1 VGYVWHVGTLRDG
14 KLTTEIPVSSSSW
27 SLVMDDAGTMQVTMP
42 LADADVAALNPYLIA
57 EPCRCFL
64 AVAYNDPDGGET
76 FLEAGPIW
84 LHKYDGA
91 SKQLTIGAS
100 GVWSYYDHRKVL
112 PVLAAGV
119 NPATVTTEIVAS
131 LGTTAKR
138 LVELA
143 HTHANGALPIVLPAD
158 IAGSVTSTL
167 PGAEMHDVGQSLRDL
182 SQLESGPEIQFR
194 PRRREDDGRF
204 LEWDMRIGTDV
215 QPLLFQ
221 QGADW
226 TWDTSAA
233 TSSASSINVSRD
245 AAKVGTRV
253 WMQGAGTDTTTL
265 FGRADSTLLTNAGFP
280 LLEVQGS
287 GQEQNTSTASLNS
300 AARGLLRKSNRPT
313 ETWTVTVRRDE
324 TPRVGQYAIG
334 DWASLTIAGDPYL
347 PDGTYRTRITSIGD
361 QGDDIALGLAPT
373 IGGL

>member
-1 VGYVWHVGTLRDG
+1 MGYVWHVGTLRDG

-27 SLVMDDAGTMQVTMP
+27 SLVMDDAGTMQATMP

-64 AVAYNDPDGGET
+64 AVAYNDPDGKET

-84 LHKYDGA
+84 LHKYDGV
-91 SKQLTIGAS
+91 SKQLTIGA
-100 GVWSYYDHRKVL
+100 GGIWSYYDHRKVL

-119 NPATVTTEIVAS
+119 NPATVTTDILSS

-138 LVELA
+138 LVQLA

-158 IAGSVTSTL
+158 EAGTIESSL
-167 PGAEMHDVGQSLRDL
+167 PGGEMHDVGQSLRDL
-182 SQLESGPEIQFR
+182 TSLENGPEIQFV
-194 PRRREDDGRF
+194 PRRRDDDRRY
-204 LEWDMRIGTDV
+204 LEWDMRVGTAAA
-215 QPLLFQ
+215 PLLVQ

-226 TWDTSAA
+226 VWDTSAV
-233 TSSASSINVSRD
+233 ASSVSTVSVSRD
-245 AAKVGTRV
+245 GSKVGTRA

-265 FGRADSTLLTNAGFP
+265 FGRADSTVLTDAGFP
-280 LLEVQGS
+280 LLEVLGT
-287 GQEQNTSTASLNS
+287 GQEQNKSTASLNS

-324 TPRVGQYAIG
+324 IPRVGQYSIG
-334 DWASLTIAGDPYL
+334 DWASLTVAGDPYL
-347 PDGTYRTRITSIGD
+347 PDGTYRTRITSISD
-361 QGDDIALGLAPT
+361 QADDIALGLAPT
-373 IGGL
+373 VGGL

>member
-1 VGYVWHVGTLRDG
+1 
-14 KLTTEIPVSSSSW
+14 
-27 SLVMDDAGTMQVTMP
+27 
-42 LADADVAALNPYLIA
+42 
-57 EPCRCFL
+57 
-64 AVAYNDPDGGET
+64 
-76 FLEAGPIW
+76 
-84 LHKYDGA
+84 
-91 SKQLTIGAS
+91 
-100 GVWSYYDHRKVL
+100 
-112 PVLAAGV
+112 
-119 NPATVTTEIVAS
+119 
-131 LGTTAKR
+131 
-138 LVELA
+138 
-143 HTHANGALPIVLPAD
+143 
-158 IAGSVTSTL
+158 
-167 PGAEMHDVGQSLRDL
+167 
-182 SQLESGPEIQFR
+182 
-194 PRRREDDGRF
+194 
-204 LEWDMRIGTDV
+204 MRVGTDV
-215 QPLLFQ
+215 QPLLVQ

-280 LLEVQGS
+280 
-287 GQEQNTSTASLNS
+287 
-300 AARGLLRKSNRPT
+300 AARGARVGPGAEHLDGFAELGCARLLRKSNRPT